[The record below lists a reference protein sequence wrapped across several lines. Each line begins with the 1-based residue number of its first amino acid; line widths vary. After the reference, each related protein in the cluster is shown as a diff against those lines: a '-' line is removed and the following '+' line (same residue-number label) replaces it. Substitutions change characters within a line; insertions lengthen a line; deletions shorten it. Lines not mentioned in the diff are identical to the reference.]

1 MTLTRRKTLAL
12 IGGGVVLAATA
23 TTMTLTKAPETAL
36 APWAAAG
43 QYDDPRMRALSWA
56 ILAPN
61 PHNRQPWM
69 ADLAT
74 PDEIT
79 LYVDTNRLLPHTDP
93 FSRQVTIGLGCF
105 LETLRMAAAEEGRGT
120 QITLFPEGEDPQALD
135 QRPVARIRFAGSA
148 DPDPLFAHVLARRSN
163 KEPYDIT
170 RAVPDQA
177 LTQLNSSVRHTRIAS
192 SNAPDHVADMRQ
204 LSRDALLVEI
214 ETPHTYKESV
224 DLFRIGRR
232 EVDANPDGIDFTG
245 PLFEALHRT
254 GLMTREAALDT
265 SSTMYREGVKAV
277 LANTDT
283 AMAHIW
289 IATQGNSRSD
299 QIRAGYDWMR
309 LNLATTALGLSIQP
323 LSQALQEYPEMAAY
337 YAEIH
342 ERLAQPGETVQM
354 FARLGYGPEV
364 PPSPRWG
371 VGAKTL

>member
-1 MTLTRRKTLAL
+1 MTMNRRKTLAL

-56 ILAPN
+56 IRAPN

-93 FSRQVTIGLGCF
+93 FNRQITIGLGCF

-120 QITLFPEGEDPQALD
+120 QISLFPEGEDRQALD
-135 QRPVARIRFAGSA
+135 QRPVARIRFEGHA

-192 SNAPDHVADMRQ
+192 SIAPEHVADMRL

-245 PLFEALHRT
+245 RCLRPC
-254 GLMTREAALDT
+254 
-265 SSTMYREGVKAV
+265 
-277 LANTDT
+277 T
-283 AMAHIW
+283 A
-289 IATQGNSRSD
+289 
-299 QIRAGYDWMR
+299 
-309 LNLATTALGLSIQP
+309 P
-323 LSQALQEYPEMAAY
+323 
-337 YAEIH
+337 
-342 ERLAQPGETVQM
+342 V
-354 FARLGYGPEV
+354 
-364 PPSPRWG
+364 
-371 VGAKTL
+371 

>member
-23 TTMTLTKAPETAL
+23 TTMTLTKAPEKAL

-61 PHNRQPWM
+61 PHNRQPWI
-69 ADLAT
+69 ADLGT

-93 FSRQVTIGLGCF
+93 FNRQITIGLGCF

-120 QITLFPEGEDPQALD
+120 QISLFPEGEDPQALD

-177 LTQLNSSVRHTRIAS
+177 LTQLNSSVRHSRIAS

-204 LSRDALLVEI
+204 LSHNALRIEV

-245 PLFEALHRT
+245 PLFEAMHRT

-265 SSTMYREGVKAV
+265 SSMMFSEGLKAV

-283 AMAHIW
+283 AMAHVW

-323 LSQALQEYPEMAAY
+323 LSQALQEYPEMAEL

-354 FARLGYGPEV
+354 FARLGYGPDV

-371 VGAKTL
+371 VGAKTT